1 MFFIILKKEIM
12 RFTLAL
18 IAAAILFADS
28 SEARHRRKNALRGK
42 ASSKGDDT
50 ATLRGGV
57 RTFQKKD
64 KDDAT
69 IENTIYLYGRF
80 FETD

>member
-1 MFFIILKKEIM
+1 M

-18 IAAAILFADS
+18 IAAAILFADP
-28 SEARHRRKNALRGK
+28 SEARRPRRKNALRGK
-42 ASSKGDDT
+42 ASSRGDDT

-57 RTFQKKD
+57 RTHQKKD

-69 IENTIYLYGRF
+69 IENSIYLYGRF

>member
-1 MFFIILKKEIM
+1 M

-28 SEARHRRKNALRGK
+28 AEARRPRKKNALRGK

-57 RTFQKKD
+57 KTFQKKD

-69 IENTIYLYGRF
+69 IENSIYLYGRF